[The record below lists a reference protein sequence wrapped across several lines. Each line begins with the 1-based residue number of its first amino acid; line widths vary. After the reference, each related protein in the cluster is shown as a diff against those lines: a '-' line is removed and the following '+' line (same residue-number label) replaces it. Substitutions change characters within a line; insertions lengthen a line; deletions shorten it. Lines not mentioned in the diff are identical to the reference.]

1 MHAVGYRPR
10 SSVLVLGLVTLIAFG
25 AVAREH
31 ITPRRSC
38 QRAAK
43 APIAQTRALADRL
56 YREHRF
62 EDAARILQLGAA
74 REPVKLREEL
84 YVIASFYRQLDVSY
98 AHRSD
103 PPSLDTVA
111 HLDWA
116 LQFDAMLGGAHAH
129 ELEQRR
135 HRVISALGP
144 E

>member
-10 SSVLVLGLVTLIAFG
+10 SLFLVLGLVTLIALG
-25 AVAREH
+25 AFAREH
-31 ITPRRSC
+31 VTPRRSC
-38 QRAAK
+38 QRAQ
-43 APIAQTRALADRL
+43 APIANTRALADRL

-62 EDAARILQLGAA
+62 EDAARILQLGAD

-103 PPSLDTVA
+103 RPSLDLVT

-116 LQFDAMLGGAHAH
+116 LQFDAILGGAHTR

-135 HRVISALGP
+135 HRVISTIGP